1 MFLAPTIVRLL
12 MPHYRNL
19 RWRLHAPNSL
29 SESTLQTNE
38 QVTLAEDRQRLI
50 SVLFGA
56 SLGAASAI
64 GFSLNWFQLSS
75 WIDWVDAVRTMPDEF
90 ILTAI
95 GNHSPTYLL
104 QYSLDLPTW
113 MVMLIP
119 VVLAIVILWT
129 SHSLWMP
136 IIPVCQSSAKS
147 DRLVNT
153 DENAIA
159 NLTVENDLRLIAIGC
174 QITLLTAH
182 LVWFHYFVLSLP
194 AFLLLLPQ
202 VTQRGFT
209 VSHRIQTGLA
219 LLVCLFLIGVQACD
233 RFMHPSA
240 TEHVIQTVAANAI
253 LLAMLVWNW
262 PAPRSGIAD
271 PSVTELQ

>member
-1 MFLAPTIVRLL
+1 
-12 MPHYRNL
+12 
-19 RWRLHAPNSL
+19 LHAPNSL
-29 SESTLQTNE
+29 SESTLQTNDR
-38 QVTLAEDRQRLI
+38 VTLAEDRQRLI
-50 SVLFGA
+50 SVIFGA

-64 GFSLNWFQLSS
+64 GFSLNWFPLSG
-75 WIDWVDAVRTMPDEF
+75 WIDWGDAVRTMPDEF
-90 ILTAI
+90 ILTEV

-129 SHSLWMP
+129 SRSLWMP
-136 IIPVCQSSAKS
+136 IIPVCQSSAK
-147 DRLVNT
+147 RHKLENT
-153 DENAIA
+153 DEYTIA
-159 NLTVENDLRLIAIGC
+159 NTTIENDIRLIAIGC
-174 QITLLTAH
+174 QMALLTAH
-182 LVWFHYFVLSLP
+182 LVRFHYFVLSLP

-219 LLVCLFLIGVQACD
+219 LLVCLFLIGVQPCD

-240 TEHVIQTVAANAI
+240 TEHVIQTVGQCNPARDAG
-253 LLAMLVWNW
+253 LELAC
-262 PAPRSGIAD
+262 PTFRHRRSVGNGTTVI
-271 PSVTELQ
+271 VR

>member
-1 MFLAPTIVRLL
+1 L
-12 MPHYRNL
+12 
-19 RWRLHAPNSL
+19 
-29 SESTLQTNE
+29 E
-38 QVTLAEDRQRLI
+38 
-50 SVLFGA
+50 
-56 SLGAASAI
+56 
-64 GFSLNWFQLSS
+64 
-75 WIDWVDAVRTMPDEF
+75 
-90 ILTAI
+90 
-95 GNHSPTYLL
+95 
-104 QYSLDLPTW
+104 
-113 MVMLIP
+113 
-119 VVLAIVILWT
+119 
-129 SHSLWMP
+129 
-136 IIPVCQSSAKS
+136 
-147 DRLVNT
+147 NT
-153 DENAIA
+153 DEYTIA
-159 NLTVENDLRLIAIGC
+159 NTTIENDIRLIAIGC
-174 QITLLTAH
+174 QMALLTAH
-182 LVWFHYFVLSLP
+182 LVRFHYFVLSLP